1 MNRKITS
8 IGMKNFQSWEDGE
21 VLFENFNVLEGKSN
35 SGKSAVVRAIS
46 MVINDDW
53 DSSWLRKGESIT
65 TADLSFSDGLRIVRS
80 RGSVNNILVYR
91 DSVLTDNFSDFG
103 KNYPEEMDK
112 ILNTDDYNI
121 ANQFDGHFFISLS
134 PNKRAQILG
143 KFSDLGRIDSLLSE
157 NQRILRQ
164 SNSNAKFLEESQL
177 ELEHELLMVK
187 DIGKSLPSSKE
198 LKELNELIDE
208 TKVLSDRLDKIN
220 QLIEVDS
227 VLSLSD
233 GLFLAENLYQECQ
246 LLVRQLAVLKFQRD
260 ITNIS
265 ENIATLQNKI
275 EGQICPICD
284 REINF

>member
-1 MNRKITS
+1 
-8 IGMKNFQSWEDGE
+8 
-21 VLFENFNVLEGKSN
+21 
-35 SGKSAVVRAIS
+35 
-46 MVINDDW
+46 
-53 DSSWLRKGESIT
+53 
-65 TADLSFSDGLRIVRS
+65 
-80 RGSVNNILVYR
+80 
-91 DSVLTDNFSDFG
+91 
-103 KNYPEEMDK
+103 
-112 ILNTDDYNI
+112 
-121 ANQFDGHFFISLS
+121 
-134 PNKRAQILG
+134 
-143 KFSDLGRIDSLLSE
+143 
-157 NQRILRQ
+157 
-164 SNSNAKFLEESQL
+164 
-177 ELEHELLMVK
+177 LMVK

-265 ENIATLQNKI
+265 ENIATLQSKI